1 MYLKTSIA
9 LTLALSSAAYASD
22 REHDSHEHGAATLDV
37 VIDGAQM
44 FVTFDSPWMNLV
56 GFEHAPSTDEQRDA
70 VANAQAQLEDGMLA
84 LGIDSGAGCTL
95 QTTGIDSSMA
105 MDDHGDE
112 HGHDDHGDDHD
123 DDHSDE
129 HGHDE
134 HDDEHGHDDH
144 SDEHDDK
151 HGDDHGD
158 EHGHDHDATH
168 SEISVNWAFTCEN
181 PDAVSTLA
189 LSLFDNFS
197 GIETLSVQMAGP
209 GGQSAQKVSADN
221 ANVNL
226 TAVQ

>member
-134 HDDEHGHDDH
+134 HDDEH
-144 SDEHDDK
+144 
-151 HGDDHGD
+151 
-158 EHGHDHDATH
+158 
-168 SEISVNWAFTCEN
+168 V
-181 PDAVSTLA
+181 A

>member
-134 HDDEHGHDDH
+134 HDDEH
-144 SDEHDDK
+144 
-151 HGDDHGD
+151 
-158 EHGHDHDATH
+158 
-168 SEISVNWAFTCEN
+168 EISVNWAFTCEN